1 MEWKQSTFEEI
12 ARYGNYYLS
21 ARECSIFLSRSIA
34 SVELSHHETFGRFFS
49 QLKKYHML
57 ALLSTL
63 RLHKV
68 QSMLNL
74 RQVLEAGAAAAF
86 AIANPEMRHFV
97 DADPNGLLDPSKD
110 LAKKRYQWLHKH
122 FPAGSRAI
130 KEKKELINATMPHAN
145 IVSAN
150 QTFSV
155 DDKMTNT
162 TPFFDIENEFHVQ
175 IDLWLIS
182 SIGVELM
189 DLLYGV
195 NQTHKSIEFLDN
207 FPEHLLRVARQT
219 DALHAEI
226 TSTDRYKRAMAF
238 SQKKLGK

>member
-1 MEWKQSTFEEI
+1 M
-12 ARYGNYYLS
+12 
-21 ARECSIFLSRSIA
+21 
-34 SVELSHHETFGRFFS
+34 
-49 QLKKYHML
+49 
-57 ALLSTL
+57 
-63 RLHKV
+63 
-68 QSMLNL
+68 
-74 RQVLEAGAAAAF
+74 
-86 AIANPEMRHFV
+86 
-97 DADPNGLLDPSKD
+97 
-110 LAKKRYQWLHKH
+110 
-122 FPAGSRAI
+122 
-130 KEKKELINATMPHAN
+130 INMAN
-145 IVSAN
+145 IAA
-150 QTFSV
+150 
-155 DDKMTNT
+155 
-162 TPFFDIENEFHVQ
+162 PFFDIENEFHVQ